1 MEPRKK
7 RTAMA
12 GVLHVDCLGR
22 VTIPIYI
29 RRLLDI
35 SENDQ
40 VGFGVE
46 DGKIVIFNKN
56 KSATTS
62 VDDVIRK
69 LENSGD
75 VTKEEYIQVCNI
87 VSKVIQLNV

>member
-1 MEPRKK
+1 M
-7 RTAMA
+7 RTRTQKFWPFTNRF
-12 GVLHVDCLGR
+12 L
-22 VTIPIYI
+22 
-29 RRLLDI
+29 
-35 SENDQ
+35 
-40 VGFGVE
+40 
-46 DGKIVIFNKN
+46 IFNKN